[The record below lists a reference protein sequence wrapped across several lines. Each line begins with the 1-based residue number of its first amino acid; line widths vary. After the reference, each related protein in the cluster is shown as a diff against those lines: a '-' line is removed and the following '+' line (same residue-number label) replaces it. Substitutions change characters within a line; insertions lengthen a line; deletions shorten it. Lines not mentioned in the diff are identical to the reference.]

1 MQHRLKEHG
10 KEVNELLLQ
19 KAYFYVCGDAANM
32 AREVNSTL
40 AQIIAEHRGLP
51 ESKGEE
57 IVKAMRSVNQYQVRH
72 FSQSASVLCVSL
84 RFNSPAATSYR
95 VSAHTSGL
103 LGAPVQAA
111 AFS

>member
-72 FSQSASVLCVSL
+72 LSQSANVLCVLL
-84 RFNSPAATSYR
+84 RCFDTPAPTLYR
-95 VSAHTSGL
+95 VSAGRSGL
-103 LGAPVQAA
+103 LGEPD
-111 AFS
+111 